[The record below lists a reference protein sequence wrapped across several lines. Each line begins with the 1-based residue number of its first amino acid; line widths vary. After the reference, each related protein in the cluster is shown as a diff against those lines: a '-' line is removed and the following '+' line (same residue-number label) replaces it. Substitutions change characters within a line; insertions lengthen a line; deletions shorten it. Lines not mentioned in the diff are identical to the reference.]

1 MTKGEFIRLQAQ
13 AAVLREIAED
23 YAGRTIENII
33 QNLEARIKESEIIS
47 MRLLPYRCVK
57 SDGKFGI
64 ERGKIYRL
72 RRNDDRYMVHGA
84 KVLHGMVSV
93 SAKGLS
99 EYFERVYETE

>member
-1 MTKGEFIRLQAQ
+1 MKKQDLQQ
-13 AAVLREIAED
+13 QLSVLKEVAKA
-23 YAGRTIENII
+23 YHGRTIENII

-57 SDGKFGI
+57 PDGKFGI

-72 RRNDDRYMVHGA
+72 RRNGDRYMVHGA
-84 KVLHGMVSV
+84 KVSHGMISV